1 MEKQQFYMLSEEGI
15 KVLAEQITENIKK
28 AITPSESST
37 DDAYMSIDETAK
49 LINLAKSSIYGLVH
63 RKKIPFHKV
72 GKKLYFSKESILQ
85 WINKGKNNTKSD
97 IETKADEYLMK
108 KQLFNR

>member
-1 MEKQQFYMLSEEGI
+1 MNQQFYMLSEEGI

-37 DDAYMSIDETAK
+37 DDVYMDIDQTAT
-49 LINLAKSSIYGLVH
+49 LTHLAKSSIYGLVH
-63 RKKIPFHKV
+63 RKKIPVHKV
-72 GKKLYFSKESILQ
+72 GKKLYFSKHAILL
-85 WINKGKNNTKSD
+85 WIADGKQNTKAE
-97 IETKADEYLMK
+97 IEAKADEYLMK

>member
-1 MEKQQFYMLSEEGI
+1 MNQQFYMISDEGI

-28 AITPSESST
+28 VIAQSESST
-37 DDAYMSIDETAK
+37 DDAYMTIDETAK
-49 LINLAKSSIYGLVH
+49 LINLAKSSVYGLVH
-63 RKKIPFHKV
+63 QKKIPFHKV
-72 GKKLYFSKESILQ
+72 GKKLYFSKTSILS
-85 WINKGKNNTKSD
+85 WIANGKHNTKSD

>member
-1 MEKQQFYMLSEEGI
+1 MNQQFFMLSEEGI
-15 KVLAEQITENIKK
+15 KVLAEQITANLKK

-37 DDAYMSIDETAK
+37 VDAFMNIDETSK

-63 RKKIPFHKV
+63 RKKIPYHKV

-85 WINKGKNNTKSD
+85 WINNGKNNTTSD
-97 IETKADEYLMK
+97 IEAKADEYLMK

>member
-1 MEKQQFYMLSEEGI
+1 MKQQFYMLSEEGI

-28 AITPSESST
+28 AIAPSESST

-63 RKKIPFHKV
+63 RKKNSIP
-72 GKKLYFSKESILQ
+72 
-85 WINKGKNNTKSD
+85 
-97 IETKADEYLMK
+97 
-108 KQLFNR
+108 

>member
-1 MEKQQFYMLSEEGI
+1 MNQQFYMLSEEGI

-28 AITPSESST
+28 TIFPSESSA
-37 DDAYMSIDETAK
+37 DDSYMNIEETAK

-63 RKKIPFHKV
+63 RKKIPYHKV

-85 WINKGKNNTKSD
+85 WINDGKHNIKSD
-97 IETKADEYLMK
+97 IEVKADEYLMK
-108 KQLFNR
+108 KQLFKR

>member
-1 MEKQQFYMLSEEGI
+1 MENKQFYMLSEEGI

-28 AITPSESST
+28 AISPSESSA
-37 DDAYMSIDETAK
+37 DNAYMSIEETAK

-72 GKKLYFSKESILQ
+72 GKKLYFSKESVLE
-85 WINKGKNNTKSD
+85 WIHNGKHNVNSD
-97 IETKADEYLMK
+97 IQTKADEYLMK
-108 KQLFNR
+108 NQLFNR